1 MKDGHSLQSLAP
13 ECYWLRRISFYVH
26 IVYPKHKLW
35 LCQLQPLCK
44 PLYLPIMRRRF
55 LTNHA
60 HPRSISAKQVAT
72 AGVRDEG
79 TSRHY
84 APLEFP
90 AVASPE
96 AVSAMMVAA
105 ENLGF
110 GNRTYA
116 GIVHSK
122 VHDTAR
128 VNSFKDMFWGFQKHT
143 IAQND

>member
-1 MKDGHSLQSLAP
+1 
-13 ECYWLRRISFYVH
+13 
-26 IVYPKHKLW
+26 
-35 LCQLQPLCK
+35 
-44 PLYLPIMRRRF
+44 MRRRF
-55 LTNHA
+55 LTNHS
-60 HPRSISAKQVAT
+60 HPRCISVNQVAT

-122 VHDTAR
+122 VRDTAR
-128 VNSFKDMFWGFQKHT
+128 VNGFKIRGFQTHT
-143 IAQND
+143 IAHNDRKDLHPFVS